1 MLGQGVRVR
10 LRRRQAAGAGA
21 LVEPTVT
28 PDLAARLR
36 EMADPRGRLP
46 SGPQWR
52 GEEELA
58 AVVPD
63 PAVRQHFAARCPRLP
78 LAMLEE
84 IQPPAPG
91 WPSARCGYLQLSE
104 AYHGEAAR
112 SRELGW
118 LIRRQLSGHL
128 ALLTVP
134 ALVAREVRTLI
145 GRP

>member
-1 MLGQGVRVR
+1 M
-10 LRRRQAAGAGA
+10 AG
-21 LVEPTVT
+21 
-28 PDLAARLR
+28 
-36 EMADPRGRLP
+36 PRGRLP
-46 SGPQWR
+46 PWPHWW

-63 PAVRQHFAARCPRLP
+63 PAVRQRFAARCPRLP

-91 WPSARCGYLQLSE
+91 WPDARCGYLQLSE
-104 AYHGEAAR
+104 AYDDEAAT

-118 LIRRQLSGHL
+118 PVRRQLSGHL
-128 ALLTVP
+128 ALLTKP
-134 ALVAREVRTLI
+134 ALIAREVRTLI